1 LEGNVNSIQ
10 LVGRLAADPITR
22 DGDKPVTRFRV
33 AVDRVGVEGADFVP
47 VVCFGHLAEVVGK
60 HLTKGRLVGLTG
72 RINSSRW
79 TTADGENRSAL
90 EVIAVSVTFLDRPT
104 ARVEPEVNEDLA
116 EQIGQPVAA
125 MR

>member
-1 LEGNVNSIQ
+1 MNSIQ
-10 LVGRLAADPITR
+10 LIGRLTADPITR

-33 AVDRVGVEGADFVP
+33 AVDRIGAEGADFVP

-60 HLTKGRLVGLTG
+60 HLSKGRLVALAG
-72 RINSSRW
+72 RVNSSRW

>member
-1 LEGNVNSIQ
+1 MNSIQ
-10 LVGRLAADPITR
+10 LIGRLTADPITR

-60 HLTKGRLVGLTG
+60 HLSKGRLVALAG
-72 RINSSRW
+72 RVNSSRW